1 MVSDRYILVQFDR
14 ISTEEKVKVLLQALE
29 FMQADS
35 RRSKS
40 DCIALAMGIPIF
52 PKVDKIVNIDGY
64 LVKLTFK
71 HGEKRVIDFRSF
83 LDKNRATE
91 KVLLED
97 YQKFRKVEVING
109 ALTWPEV
116 GSTSTDFEGREQF
129 FPYDIDPGWLY
140 EHSLPVQLEK
150 TP

>member
-1 MVSDRYILVQFDR
+1 MVSDKYISGQFDR
-14 ISTEEKVKVLLQALE
+14 LSNNEKVEILLRALE
-29 FMQADS
+29 FMQADNGH
-35 RRSKS
+35 SKS

-52 PKVDKIVNIDGY
+52 PTVDKIVNIDGY
-64 LVKLTFK
+64 VVKLSFK

-129 FPYDIDPGWLY
+129 FPYDIDPGCLY